1 MERRAGRHR
10 VPFVVVGFDL
20 ELRIDEWNES
30 AEQLLGVARDE
41 AVGRVVAELAP
52 TRGGDWR
59 AVLED
64 SYAGPLR
71 TTLTDGRVFE
81 WSPAPVHDEAGTR
94 VGVVCYGREVTAAV
108 AAEKRVQIEQ
118 AALRAFLS
126 HLPTVVSVFDREGTY
141 LLVEGKGLES
151 VGIAPNQFV
160 GQNAFALYGN
170 AASAEFIRRGLAG
183 EIMPMTALEE
193 FGKIWENWHIP
204 VLPGSDAGL
213 VTISLEVT
221 ATRARE
227 RELLEKLELI
237 ERQQRVIH
245 ELSTP
250 IIEVWEGVLAL
261 PIIGL
266 VDSVRTAEIMD
277 SLLQHVAR
285 MRARHAILD
294 MTGIEV
300 VDTSTANHLI
310 GMIRAIR
317 LLGAEGVI
325 TGINPNIAQTIVTLG
340 VDMRGIHVF
349 ATLREALKHCIG
361 AARGLTRAGPRGE
374 GAAGR

>member
-1 MERRAGRHR
+1 MERRSGGHR
-10 VPFVVVGFDL
+10 VPFAVVGLDL
-20 ELRIDEWNES
+20 DLRVTEWNDG
-30 AEQLLGVARDE
+30 AERLLGRAQAE
-41 AVGRVVAELAP
+41 ALGREVSELAP
-52 TRGGDWR
+52 TGGDEWR

-64 SYAGPLR
+64 SESGPR
-71 TTLTDGRVFE
+71 RMTLQDGRVIE
-81 WSPAPVHDEAGTR
+81 WSPATVSDEAGAR
-94 VGVVCYGREVTAAV
+94 VGVVCYGTDVTQRV
-108 AAEKRVQIEQ
+108 AAEKQGKIEQ

-126 HLPTVVSVFDREGTY
+126 HLPTVVSVFDREGVY
-141 LLVEGKGLES
+141 MLLEGKGLEAA
-151 VGIAPNQFV
+151 GIAPGQFV
-160 GQNAFALYGN
+160 GHNAFALYDSG
-170 AASAEFIRRGLAG
+170 AAEFIRRGLAG
-183 EIMPMTALEE
+183 EATPMTVLEE
-193 FGKIWENWHIP
+193 YGKIWENWCIP
-204 VLPGSDAGL
+204 VPEGIDAGL

-221 ATRARE
+221 ATRQRE

-237 ERQQRVIH
+237 ERQQRVIR

-277 SLLQHVAR
+277 SLLQHVVR

-325 TGINPNIAQTIVTLG
+325 TGINPGIAQTIVTLG
-340 VDMRGIHVF
+340 VDLRGIGVF
-349 ATLREALKHCIG
+349 ATLREALKHCLG
-361 AARGLTRAGPRGE
+361 RA
-374 GAAGR
+374 